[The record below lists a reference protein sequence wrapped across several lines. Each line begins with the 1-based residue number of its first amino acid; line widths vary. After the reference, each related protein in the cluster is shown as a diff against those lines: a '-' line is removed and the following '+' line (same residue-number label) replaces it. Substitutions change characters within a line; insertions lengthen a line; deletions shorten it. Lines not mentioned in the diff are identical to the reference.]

1 MSLSTNKKSPNC
13 KNKQPHK
20 LIVLISTLQYINNN
34 YKKYTQQ
41 NILYFFNKNLKRNGQ
56 NLAKLKTLQKY
67 LYKLEKEIKVTTN
80 YYKHL
85 GVNCGTEIYYKLNYS
100 KKDCYQK
107 INQFFKEKKET
118 RFQKR
123 VNNHFKD
130 KTPLKGSVN
139 LEECLSNTNNNIKE
153 EKKERDNPIKKFQ
166 IIKYFNK
173 CNFLS
178 KKSLFLLLNLNID
191 KDVLIK
197 VFKYIKRYEI
207 ELTKNKKIF
216 PNKSYFKEKQNKLKE
231 ILDNTQ
237 KEFEKN
243 GYNTEQLKTNIQKIH
258 DIYKYKPHFIIEYQK
273 YNDLSKIK
281 FKLEKSVE
289 INQEN
294 PQKNYENIRINIFN
308 ILMERLKNIAEI
320 EVLKPIIKNYLNSKK
335 KLEYNKVFGSYY
347 YELLEMIENG
357 NNALKL
363 KEFNKKVI

>member
-1 MSLSTNKKSPNC
+1 MSISTNKKSPNY

-41 NILYFFNKNLKRNGQ
+41 NILYFFNKNLKKNGQ

-123 VNNHFKD
+123 VNNHFKN
-130 KTPLKGSVN
+130 KFPLRGSVN
-139 LEECLSNTNNNIKE
+139 SEECLSNKNNNIKE
-153 EKKERDNPIKKFQ
+153 ERNKKIEKFQ
-166 IIKYFNK
+166 IINYGNK
-173 CNFLS
+173 CNFICKELLPFVLKLDVNKDS
-178 KKSLFLLLNLNID
+178 KIKILKTVKRIEIKLL
-191 KDVLIK
+191 KH
-197 VFKYIKRYEI
+197 
-207 ELTKNKKIF
+207 KNTHF
-216 PNKSYFKEKQNKLKE
+216 NKSCFSLKQDKIKE
-231 ILDNTQ
+231 ILVNTQ

-243 GYNTEQLKTNIQKIH
+243 GYNSQQLEIYFQKIYEK
-258 DIYKYKPHFIIEYQK
+258 YKNKPHFIIEYQK

-281 FKLEKSVE
+281 RKLKRSIELKK
-289 INQEN
+289 EN
-294 PQKNYENIRINIFN
+294 SQKNYEHIRTIILN
-308 ILMERLKNIAEI
+308 ILIDRLKNTAKI

-347 YELLEMIENG
+347 YELLEIIENE
-357 NNALKL
+357 NNSLKL
-363 KEFNKKVI
+363 KELSKKVI